1 MDAGA
6 PYGGCI
12 GSVSVDLPATK
23 QNEVVGHETEAGEFE
38 NAPGFEGVSSVTV
51 SNSAE
56 AEPLETARS
65 PVASAATSSTDD
77 NRRRANEMDL
87 ESGRD
92 MTHLSGRMSAKC
104 HPATEPARI
113 FQPV

>member
-1 MDAGA
+1 M
-6 PYGGCI
+6 
-12 GSVSVDLPATK
+12 GSRSVALPTTRQK
-23 QNEVVGHETEAGEFE
+23 DVVGHETETGEFE
-38 NAPGFEGVSSVTV
+38 NAPGLEGVNVVTV
-51 SNSAE
+51 SKSAE
-56 AEPLETARS
+56 AELLETARS
-65 PVASAATSSTDD
+65 PVAIAATSRTDD

-92 MTHLSGRMSAKC
+92 MTHLSERMSAKC